1 MLFIEARFFVFFFL
15 VLGVHWALP
24 TNTSRKVWL
33 LLCSHFFYAC
43 FFIGEPGVWWEH
55 FRHHEWGLLN
65 QGSKE
70 VLADGSVHFKDTNI
84 GWWFPFVLIGS
95 TCMDY
100 AVGLGIADAKSEGK
114 RKAWLLVSL
123 CVNLGV
129 LCFFKYY
136 NFFIGSASTFL
147 HWIGLGASD
156 WTLKI
161 FLPYG
166 VSFYTFQ
173 SMSYSIDVYRRR
185 LEPVRKFLDLAF
197 FIAFFPQVVAG
208 PIVRAMTF
216 LPQVFTKREWANVDV
231 RGALNLFFIG
241 FVKKACVSANVA
253 PIVDLY
259 FGSPTKYNGY
269 SGVIAV
275 TFYAIQIYCDFSG
288 YTDMAIATARLLGY
302 ELTINFNFPYFSRDI
317 TEFWRRWHI
326 SLSTWLRD
334 YLYISLG
341 GNRGSKLFTYR
352 NLMLTMLL
360 GGLWHGA
367 SWTFVIWGGLHGLA
381 LIVHREW
388 QRLTQNAGQAFKT
401 AMKWIAMPVTFYW
414 VCVTWIFFR
423 ASPVYDVKDGV
434 KTLKMTA
441 LQAAMN
447 ELTTF
452 TTFAGHGKKTF
463 SLWCLNLF
471 LVLAVVH
478 WLCSRKVFATW
489 WRRLPEWAYAGLLG
503 AGVAIALFFMPTKY
517 QPFIYFQF

>member
-1 MLFIEARFFVFFFL
+1 MLFIEARFFVFFLL
-15 VLGVHWALP
+15 VLGVHWAIP
-24 TNTSRKVWL
+24 SNTGRKVWL

-43 FFIGEPGVWWEH
+43 FFIGEPAVWWGH
-55 FRHHEWGLLN
+55 FTHHEWGLLN
-65 QGSKE
+65 EGSKATPDSN
-70 VLADGSVHFKDTNI
+70 V

-95 TCMDY
+95 SCMDY

-123 CVNLGV
+123 GINLGV

-147 HWIGLGASD
+147 HSIGLGASD

-216 LPQVFTKREWANVDV
+216 LPQVFVKRQWANVDV
-231 RGALNLFFIG
+231 RGALTLFFIG
-241 FVKKACVSANVA
+241 FVKKACVSSNVA
-253 PIVDLY
+253 PIADLY
-259 FGSPTKYNGY
+259 FRNPTKYTAF
-269 SGVIAV
+269 SAVIGVL
-275 TFYAIQIYCDFSG
+275 FYAVQIYCDFSG

-302 ELTINFNFPYFSRDI
+302 ELTINFEFPYFSRDI

-360 GGLWHGA
+360 GGLWHGS
-367 SWTFVIWGGLHGLA
+367 SWNFVIWGGLHGAA
-381 LIVHREW
+381 LIIHREW
-388 QRLTQNAGQAFKT
+388 HKLTENAALGFKKVV
-401 AMKWIAMPVTFYW
+401 AWICVPVTFYW

-423 ASPVYDVKDGV
+423 AQPLFHMEPKEAAPELQHKVLDLTGFQVAMT
-434 KTLKMTA
+434 TLKS
-441 LQAAMN
+441 
-447 ELTTF
+447 F
-452 TTFAGHGKKTF
+452 TLFSSRGRKTF
-463 SLWCLNLF
+463 SLWCVALF
-471 LVLAVVH
+471 AGLALVH

-489 WRRLPEWAYAGLLG
+489 WRRLPEWAYAALLG
-503 AGVAIALFFMPTKY
+503 VGVALALFFMPTKY